1 MINSLQQIYHY
12 RALLWALVTRHLAIR
27 YRGSVLGFFWS
38 LLNPLLLMLVY
49 SLVFKYYIRL
59 QGVEHY
65 SVFMFSGLLPWLWLT
80 SSLTEATSSIVGSG
94 HLITKSMFP
103 AQILPL
109 VPIVTNCINLILSLP
124 VLFVFMWWSGVPFH
138 WTLALLPIL
147 ILIQFATL
155 QGIGILLSSLN
166 VFYRDI
172 QHILGNALTFVFFL
186 CPILYTPQ
194 TVPPQFQF
202 SLDFNPLAQL
212 VMGYHALIMD
222 GVIPSTY
229 SICFMLG
236 FMFLSLVG
244 GYWVYN
250 KNQEHLSELL

>member
-1 MINSLQQIYHY
+1 MISSLKQIYNY

-27 YRGSVLGFFWS
+27 YRGSVLGFLWS

-49 SLVFKYYIRL
+49 SLVFKYYVRL

-65 SVFMFSGLLPWLWLT
+65 SVFMFTGLLPWLWLT

-109 VPIVTNCINLILSLP
+109 VPVITNCINLLLSLP
-124 VLFVFMWWSGVPFH
+124 LLFVFMLWGGVPFH
-138 WTLALLPIL
+138 WTLVFLPVL
-147 ILIQFATL
+147 ILVQFFTL
-155 QGIGILLSSLN
+155 QGIGVLLGSLN

-186 CPILYTPQ
+186 CPILYTPA
-194 TVPPQFQF
+194 TVPDQFKF

-212 VMGYHALIMD
+212 TMGYHSLIME
-222 GVIPSTY
+222 GQLPSVY

-236 FMFLSLVG
+236 FMVISMAA
-244 GYWVYN
+244 GYWVYSR
-250 KNQEHLSELL
+250 NQESLSELL

>member
-1 MINSLQQIYHY
+1 MINAMKQIYQF

-65 SVFMFSGLLPWLWLT
+65 SVFMFTGLLPWLWLT
-80 SSLTEATSSIVGSG
+80 SSLNESTSSIVGSG
-94 HLITKSMFP
+94 HLVTKSMFP

-109 VPIVTNCINLILSLP
+109 VPVVTNCINLLLSLP
-124 VLFVFMWWSGVPFH
+124 VLFVFMWVSGVAFH
-138 WTLALLPIL
+138 WTLLLLPIL
-147 ILIQFATL
+147 ILVQFLTL
-155 QGIGILLSSLN
+155 QGIGVLLGSLN

-186 CPILYTPQ
+186 CPILYTPE
-194 TVPPQFQF
+194 TVPPQFKF
-202 SLDFNPLAQL
+202 SLDYNPLAQFT
-212 VMGYHALIMD
+212 MGYHDLILD
-222 GVIPSTY
+222 GVIPSLF
-229 SICFMLG
+229 SICFMIG
-236 FMFLSLVG
+236 FMILSLII
-244 GYWVYN
+244 GYWVYG
-250 KNQEHLSELL
+250 KKHETLSELL

>member
-1 MINSLQQIYHY
+1 MINSFRQIYHY

-27 YRGSVLGFFWS
+27 YRGSFLGFFWS
-38 LLNPLLLMLVY
+38 LLNPLLLMAVY
-49 SLVFKYYIRL
+49 SLVFKYYVRI

-65 SVFMFSGLLPWLWLT
+65 SVFMFTGLLPWLWLT

-109 VPIVTNCINLILSLP
+109 VPVVTNCINLLLSLP
-124 VLFVFMWWSGVPFH
+124 VLFLFMLWSGTPFH
-138 WTLALLPIL
+138 WTLLLLPIL
-147 ILIQFATL
+147 ILIQFLTL
-155 QGIGILLSSLN
+155 QGIGIFLGSLN

-202 SLDFNPLAQL
+202 SLDYNPLAQL
-212 VMGYHALIMD
+212 TMGYHSLIME
-222 GVIPSTY
+222 GALPSAY
-229 SICFMLG
+229 SICFMLV
-236 FMFLSLVG
+236 FMILSLTL
-244 GYWVYN
+244 GYWVYG
-250 KNQEHLSELL
+250 KNQESLSELL